1 MPGINLISGLTRIAV
16 DHDSMLKGRHLVKR
30 DKDRGSALRCRYT
43 AAFRPLDFA
52 QAVAYCVRVIER

>member
-43 AAFRPLDFA
+43 GSFSGT
-52 QAVAYCVRVIER
+52 VILKGVFVHHR